1 LVIWDTN
8 ILALYFAKRL
18 SGDDALRMDGHVA
31 ELERKREPVG
41 IPAQVLAEFLEG
53 AKPDEVALSFN
64 LLKTT
69 AFKVLP
75 YDMRAA
81 VETVEVSKSGH
92 AARKAQKEKKRER
105 QAVKVDWQIIA
116 VAKANSARLLVTND
130 ADMISEANRCGL
142 TCMSIA
148 DFTIPDELRQ
158 HPMTFSA
165 E

>member
-1 LVIWDTN
+1 MVIWDTN
-8 ILALYFAKRL
+8 VLALYFAKRL

-31 ELERKREPVG
+31 ELKRKREPVG

-53 AKPDEVALSFN
+53 AKPEEVAMSFN

-75 YDMRAA
+75 YDMRSA
-81 VETVEVSKSGH
+81 VETVEVAKSGH
-92 AARKAQKEKKRER
+92 TARKAQKGQKRER

-116 VAKANSARLLVTND
+116 VAKANNARLLVTND
-130 ADMISEANRCGL
+130 TDMLNEANRCGL
-142 TCMSIA
+142 ACMTIA

-158 HPMTFSA
+158 HPMPFQ
-165 E
+165 ED